1 VNVGHLSLASTWS
14 IYPRVEAVEIYAV
27 KSFGTRD
34 CQFRKGGFT
43 VAAGRPTVCLRRI
56 LYLLR
61 RAERVLLFA
70 PRRTVRLL
78 LLDFVRTVR
87 LSLRRTGFTLALV
100 AFLAAW
106 PRAATCPSVEPI
118 FSATVTK
125 TCFSLST
132 KLALFIC
139 SPSGGFALLRPGF
152 LGLFECIGAPIN
164 SVLSLFLC
172 RLNNLL

>member
-1 VNVGHLSLASTWS
+1 MKGANTWS
-14 IYPRVEAVEIYAV
+14 IYPRVEAVKIYAV
-27 KSFGTRD
+27 GSFGTRD

-70 PRRTVRLL
+70 PRRTVRLPL
-78 LLDFVRTVR
+78 ADFVRTVR
-87 LSLRRTGFTLALV
+87 LSLRRTGFILALV
-100 AFLAAW
+100 AFFATW

-125 TCFSLST
+125 TCFSLSR

-139 SPSGGFALLRPGF
+139 SPSGGCAFLRPGF
-152 LGLFECIGAPIN
+152 LGLFECIGTLVN
-164 SVLSLFLC
+164 DVLHLFFC

>member
-14 IYPRVEAVEIYAV
+14 IYPRVEAVKIYAV
-27 KSFGTRD
+27 GSFGTRD
-34 CQFRKGGFT
+34 CQFRKGGFA

-70 PRRTVRLL
+70 PRRTVRLVL
-78 LLDFVRTVR
+78 GDFVRTVR

-100 AFLAAW
+100 AFFATW

-139 SPSGGFALLRPGF
+139 SPSGGFCLTTPR
-152 LGLFECIGAPIN
+152 
-164 SVLSLFLC
+164 LSWLV
-172 RLNNLL
+172 